1 MDTKNNASSF
11 SKPVTPAEH
20 FLHDLFMDGDFVA
33 IRNECNK
40 ELKKVDPGLSQLIGR
55 SICPQ
60 SEQILKRYS
69 KIISEKFAITDDV
82 ARQGLLHHK
91 YFSLWSRKRTP
102 SVEVDGDNLLIRI
115 SANTR
120 LADIREI
127 WFHIHDLQKELPG
140 YEGRKHTSST
150 TLAYAIHKQLIRGVS
165 YADIHRDYQ
174 WGRLEGY
181 SGSNNSQYNDF
192 VKHYKDTVKGLV
204 KTSSFPNT

>member
-1 MDTKNNASSF
+1 MDTKNNAGSF
-11 SKPVTPAEH
+11 SKPVTSAEH
-20 FLHDLFMDGDFVA
+20 FLHDLFMDEDFVA
-33 IRNECNK
+33 IRDECNK
-40 ELKKVDPGLSQLIGR
+40 ELNKVGPGLSQLIGR
-55 SICPQ
+55 GICPQ

-69 KIISEKFAITDDV
+69 KIISEKFAVTDDV

-91 YFSLWSRKRTP
+91 YFSLWSRKRAP

-127 WFHIHDLQKELPG
+127 WFHIHDLQKDLPG
-140 YEGRKHTSST
+140 YEGRRHTSST
-150 TLAYAIHKQLIRGVS
+150 SLAYAIHKQLIRGVS

-174 WGRLEGY
+174 WDRLDGY
-181 SGSNNSQYNDF
+181 SGSSNSQYNDF
-192 VKHYKDTVKGLV
+192 VKYYKETVKGLI